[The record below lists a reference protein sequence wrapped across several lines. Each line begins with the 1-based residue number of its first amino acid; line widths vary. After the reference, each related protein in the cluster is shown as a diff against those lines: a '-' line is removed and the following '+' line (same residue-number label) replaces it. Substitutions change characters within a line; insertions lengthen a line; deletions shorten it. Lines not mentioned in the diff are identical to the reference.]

1 MKRRKLLIVLL
12 CFMFAFSVTACGGSK
27 SDDSTDAGKGEET
40 KEEKQEEDPTI
51 EITGEEVTS
60 GTLTV
65 TLPEG
70 WEVCPNERDNN
81 WEANETYKVL
91 ESANKKESGGS
102 VYGDVYVTFE
112 LSDYSEIGKAYNED
126 LIKEMV
132 EKYGDEEFGL
142 PKEYTFNDNKYLGYR
157 QYNYVGDSA
166 EDWAYLCYGSDG
178 KLIEI
183 RAYNDGDVANDE
195 NRAAI
200 KMILASLKING
211 EPVGIE

>member
-12 CFMFAFSVTACGGSK
+12 CFVFAFTVTACGGSK
-27 SDDSTDAGKGEET
+27 SAGSSDAGKGEET
-40 KEEKQEEDPTI
+40 KEEEQEEDPTI

>member
-1 MKRRKLLIVLL
+1 M
-12 CFMFAFSVTACGGSK
+12 
-27 SDDSTDAGKGEET
+27 
-40 KEEKQEEDPTI
+40 
-51 EITGEEVTS
+51 
-60 GTLTV
+60 
-65 TLPEG
+65 
-70 WEVCPNERDNN
+70 
-81 WEANETYKVL
+81 
-91 ESANKKESGGS
+91 
-102 VYGDVYVTFE
+102 
-112 LSDYSEIGKAYNED
+112 SDYSEIGKAYNED

-142 PKEYTFNDNKYLGYR
+142 PKEYTFNDNVYLGYR

>member
-1 MKRRKLLIVLL
+1 MTEKGKRQRKRNR
-12 CFMFAFSVTACGGSK
+12 K
-27 SDDSTDAGKGEET
+27 R
-40 KEEKQEEDPTI
+40 
-51 EITGEEVTS
+51 
-60 GTLTV
+60 LTV

-142 PKEYTFNDNKYLGYR
+142 PKEYTFNDNVYLGYR